1 MTTAREACG
10 GRFFDGRSP
19 RRLGKMGSSQ
29 VLLRFGVI
37 KDRAGLP
44 RGTDQRECE
53 AIEPEPAGVAPCQDE
68 KDARDK

>member
-1 MTTAREACG
+1 MVAFLT
-10 GRFFDGRSP
+10 DVLP
-19 RRLGKMGSSQ
+19 VVMVDGSSQ